1 MSTETRKPLRHWQGQ
16 GNDQRLEEWAGLEAI
31 YEELT
36 SGEFAQYTSEL
47 TEDQLLR
54 LSLFAWNGNWSL
66 VPEDLPLLIA
76 QEEEAF
82 YGEYATEAEFAE
94 AFFTDTGL
102 LDEEATKNLVIDW
115 QGTYR
120 YSLQYDYHNYQ
131 VWDHEGWPRQFFW
144 NSNV

>member
-1 MSTETRKPLRHWQGQ
+1 VSTETRKPLRHWQGQ
-16 GNDQRLEEWAGLEAI
+16 GSDQRLEDWTGLEAI
-31 YEELT
+31 YQELT

-47 TEDQLLR
+47 TEDEILR
-54 LSLFAWNGNWSL
+54 LSLFAWNGSWSL

-76 QEEEAF
+76 QEQEAF
-82 YGEYATEAEFAE
+82 YGEYDDEAEFAE

-120 YSLQYDYHNYQ
+120 YSLQYDYHNYH
-131 VWDHEGWPRQFFW
+131 VYDHEGLPRQFFW
-144 NSNV
+144 NSNA

>member
-1 MSTETRKPLRHWQGQ
+1 
-16 GNDQRLEEWAGLEAI
+16 
-31 YEELT
+31 
-36 SGEFAQYTSEL
+36 
-47 TEDQLLR
+47 
-54 LSLFAWNGNWSL
+54 

-76 QEEEAF
+76 QEQEAF

-120 YSLQYDYHNYQ
+120 YSLQYDYHNYE